1 VHLRHLIVSLLLQDL
16 LLLPELV
23 GVLPVKILMQK
34 VNLLLMRNN
43 AQQVSLKFYFC
54 DVELI
59 VNQFQ
64 EELLKKIDVFK
75 LDTTQDSNLLIAEV
89 HIVEE
94 LRYKQN
100 SAQNKSETLK

>member
-1 VHLRHLIVSLLLQDL
+1 
-16 LLLPELV
+16 
-23 GVLPVKILMQK
+23 
-34 VNLLLMRNN
+34 MRNN
-43 AQQVSLKFYFC
+43 AQQVSLKFNFC

-100 SAQNKSETLK
+100 SAQNKSMNRIRIDHQRGIVVVRLIAQTFYQNQTGNGLFIL